1 VVEGK
6 AIIGM
11 KKGVK
16 YTLTAT
22 YNGID
27 FSGEVTI
34 NGDKATI
41 VSSTGLN
48 GSFPIDATTG
58 KSMLLSFIHSII
70 VSKD

>member
-34 NGDKATI
+34 NGDR
-41 VSSTGLN
+41 LP
-48 GSFPIDATTG
+48 SFRQQ
-58 KSMLLSFIHSII
+58 
-70 VSKD
+70 V